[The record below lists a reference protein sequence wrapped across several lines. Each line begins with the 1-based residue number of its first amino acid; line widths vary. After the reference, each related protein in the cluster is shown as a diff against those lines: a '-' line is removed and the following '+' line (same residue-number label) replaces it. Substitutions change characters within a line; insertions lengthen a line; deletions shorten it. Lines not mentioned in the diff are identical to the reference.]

1 MPQTRPS
8 PSAGGDHRERWTGF
22 PSGSRVP
29 SPDATGCRFARTP
42 RSFALFTAATPIG
55 RIAACVLPDR
65 LAHDVEHRFEAAL
78 DEEEGAR
85 RAERVDEG
93 HAVVGECARQILAE
107 DGRVPRAEPIRLVE
121 TGPRAGV
128 TARTVGAAGTGPT
141 GSGPYLL
148 KHGTRTRT
156 ECRSGP
162 VPPVR
167 PPSPQTPAHPES
179 HAPRPASSCSGP
191 PSRSRRLH
199 LRIRPRSSLRTLSSR
214 STA

>member
-8 PSAGGDHRERWTGF
+8 PSAGGDHMERWTGF

-29 SPDATGCRFARTP
+29 SSDAIGCPFARTR
-42 RSFALFTAATPIG
+42 RSFALFTAATSVG
-55 RIAACVLPDR
+55 RIASCVLPDR

-78 DEEEGAR
+78 AEEEGAR

-93 HAVVGECARQILAE
+93 HAVVGECAQQILAE

-128 TARTVGAAGTGPT
+128 TARTVAAAGTGPT
-141 GSGPYLL
+141 GSGPYLM
-148 KHGTRTRT
+148 KHGTRT